1 MRDDL
6 LNLDIQNAASLA
18 LCEERS
24 LTPKV
29 EDGDEC
35 AECGGTGY
43 VKGTGTEEI
52 FGDRCPN
59 GCPHNPH
66 KDSRQMFYGSDLEMR
81 RAS

>member
-6 LNLDIQNAASLA
+6 INLDIQNAASLA
-18 LCEERS
+18 RCEERS

-43 VKGTGTEEI
+43 VKGTESENIWGLPCTE
-52 FGDRCPN
+52 
-59 GCPHNPH
+59 GCPHNPY
-66 KDSRQMFYGSDLEMR
+66 KSMGMAFDGTDIEMR